1 MPHLRCYR
9 PAGSPRLTARSR
21 QSVYQKRIAV
31 SLLNKFK
38 ADCYFFFWH
47 TSLVTADWYSP
58 SGWYPLPLQPRGLPG
73 SPIRPETVHGAYHR
87 LQIPGQHWLRICPAL
102 SSHYCGHPFLSQSIS
117 YSLPGTSVIFIRPV
131 FSSFF
136 QSNFT
141 HFALISLPSLS
152 RINSLTVV

>member
-9 PAGSPRLTARSR
+9 PAGSPHLTARSRQSPSALGMPHLRCYRPAGSPHLTARSR

-38 ADCYFFFWH
+38 ADCYFFFGH

-58 SGWYPLPLQPRGLPG
+58 SGWYPLPSQPRGLPG

-102 SSHYCGHPFLSQSIS
+102 SSHYCGHPFL
-117 YSLPGTSVIFIRPV
+117 PGM
-131 FSSFF
+131 
-136 QSNFT
+136 
-141 HFALISLPSLS
+141 PS
-152 RINSLTVV
+152 